1 MAQTLNHAFDVGI
14 NYIDL
19 AVGHAPLFQAVG
31 KAIHG
36 RRDQIYLQIHKKMV
50 F

>member
-19 AVGHAPLFQAVG
+19 AVGRAPLFQAVG
-31 KAIHG
+31 KAI
-36 RRDQIYLQIHKKMV
+36 QWKKRSNLLTNS
-50 F
+50 